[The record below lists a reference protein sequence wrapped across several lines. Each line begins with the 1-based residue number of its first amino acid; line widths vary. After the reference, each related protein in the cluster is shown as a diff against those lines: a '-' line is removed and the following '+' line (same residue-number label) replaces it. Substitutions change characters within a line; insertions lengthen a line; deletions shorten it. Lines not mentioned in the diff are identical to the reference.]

1 MEVKITK
8 RTLLLEVNNDKT
20 HNYYYYVRGRINN
33 DDKTKYKKFG
43 FVVWF
48 DIFDLSDY
56 YESNDVFTKKDI
68 LNYLDE
74 LICSNV
80 SIIKSYDDCKNFY
93 EFCKNSIDQYN
104 AIIG

>member
-1 MEVKITK
+1 MAK
-8 RTLLLEVNNDKT
+8 EVNNDKT
-20 HNYYYYVRGRINN
+20 HNYYYYVRGRIIN

-48 DIFDLSDY
+48 DVFDLQDY
-56 YESNDVFTKKDI
+56 YEEKDVFTKKDI
-68 LNYLDE
+68 LGYLDV
-74 LICSNV
+74 IIWSTV
-80 SIIKSYDDCKNFY
+80 SMVKSYDDCKNFY